1 MSMDFNNLTKK
12 QMAGITILMLSAV
25 VAVIALPRIFGE
37 DSGEEEEK
45 KPVKSA
51 VAVIQDPETE
61 SPEGSKLKA
70 YGSARTDNNGKMWD
84 SLEKE
89 YSEDDPYASDEAA
102 SGGRARGTTEEEVY
116 GSITS
121 GAVRSADGAAAPSN
135 GATAA
140 AKKASGTPKPGDAGY
155 REYRMN
161 EYYRSTNETIRS
173 GEAAKDS
180 IRRAAEAD
188 GAVSSGNEDGVEP
201 MSVIG
206 DEAPVSR
213 TSAMSTLDGAAG
225 SGFSTLGDE
234 SSEVISENED
244 YPFECMFTRTE
255 KLRNGSRVSVRLLE
269 DMVVGGTLIPKNTHL
284 MAMCTIGDRL
294 QLTISSVEMNSRIY
308 SLGYEA
314 YDTDGG
320 QGIYC
325 PDLNGEARRS
335 ATSRGLST
343 VSSTLGSR
351 LGRIA
356 SDAVKTGVSIAQ
368 TRSGEVTVSVPA
380 GYRFFIVKKKR

>member
-12 QMAGITILMLSAV
+12 QMAGITIILVSAA
-25 VAVIALPRIFGE
+25 VAVIALPRIFSKE
-37 DSGEEEEK
+37 SGEEEE

-51 VAVIQDPETE
+51 VADIQDPDTE

-70 YGSARTDNNGKMWD
+70 YGSARTDNNGMMWD

-89 YSEDDPYASDEAA
+89 YSEDDPYAPDEAA

-121 GAVRSADGAAAPSN
+121 GAVRNTDGASAPSN
-135 GATAA
+135 GASVV
-140 AKKASGTPKPGDAGY
+140 AKKPSGTPKPGDAGY
-155 REYRMN
+155 KEYRMN

-180 IRRAAEAD
+180 IRRAAEAENTVVTAD
-188 GAVSSGNEDGVEP
+188 EP

-213 TSAMSTLDGAAG
+213 TSAMSTLDGATG
-225 SGFSTLGDE
+225 SGFSSLGDE
-234 SSEVISENED
+234 SSEIVSENED

>member
-1 MSMDFNNLTKK
+1 MSMDFNNLTRK
-12 QMAGITILMLSAV
+12 QMAGITIILVSAV

-37 DSGEEEEK
+37 DSREEEE

-51 VAVIQDPETE
+51 VAVIQDPDTE

-70 YGSARTDNNGKMWD
+70 YGSAQTDNNGKMWD

-89 YSEDDPYASDEAA
+89 YSEDDPYAPDEAA

-135 GATAA
+135 GAPAA

-155 REYRMN
+155 KEYRMN

-180 IRRAAEAD
+180 IRRAAEA
-188 GAVSSGNEDGVEP
+188 GNAEAAADEP
-201 MSVIG
+201 MSIIG

-213 TSAMSTLDGAAG
+213 TSAMSTLDDAAS

-234 SSEVISENED
+234 SSEIVSENED

-335 ATSRGLST
+335 ATSRGLW
-343 VSSTLGSR
+343 TLSGTLSSR

-356 SDAVKTGVSIAQ
+356 SDAVQTGVSIAQ
-368 TRSGEVTVSVPA
+368 TKSGEVTVTVPA
-380 GYRFFIVKKKR
+380 GYRFFIVRKQK